1 MTDFKTID
9 ACGLACPQPVVLT
22 KKALQAHGRVTVVVD
37 NTTAVEN
44 IKRLAGNMHCA
55 VEVLESA
62 PGKFQMNMTRDG
74 ASPAQGSRAEPSD
87 AALPEAAGPRVFA
100 IASATMGNGSDELGA
115 LLMRAF
121 IQTVG
126 ELDNGPDIMV
136 FYNAG
141 VRFTVQGSEVLAHLE
156 ELLKRGVRI
165 LVCGT
170 CLDYFHLTDDLRVGM
185 VSNMYDIAT
194 VLSTAGRIVMP

>member
-1 MTDFKTID
+1 MSDSGTID

-22 KKALQAHGRVTVVVD
+22 KKALQQHDRVTVLVD

-44 IKRLAGNMHCA
+44 IKRLAGNMNCA
-55 VEVLESA
+55 VEMRESA
-62 PGKFQMNMTRDG
+62 PGTYQLNIARDG
-74 ASPAQGSRAEPSD
+74 SSAAKESQPEASGD
-87 AALPEAAGPRVFA
+87 AAPQAAGPRVFA

-126 ELDNGPDIMV
+126 ELDNGPDILI

-141 VRFTVQGSEVLAHLE
+141 VKFAVQGSEVLAHLE
-156 ELLKRGVRI
+156 ELQKRGVQI

-170 CLDYFHLTDDLRVGM
+170 CLDYFNLKDELRVGM

-194 VLSTAGRIVMP
+194 ALSTAGRIVMP